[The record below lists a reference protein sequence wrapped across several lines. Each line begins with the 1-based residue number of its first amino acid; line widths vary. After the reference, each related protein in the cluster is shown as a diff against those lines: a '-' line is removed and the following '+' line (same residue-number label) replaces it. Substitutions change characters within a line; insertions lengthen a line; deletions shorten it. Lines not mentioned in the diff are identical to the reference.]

1 MKSIELLVSEIF
13 KEKIMK
19 EYKKED
25 PMPLVSDKTKLN
37 IVLIVIIVFVGRFL
51 YNQFT
56 VEIPRSRISKML
68 RNTDYIVSEETGV
81 CSKQNKYWTL
91 KRPTKYWKNL
101 KMQLKIL
108 IYL

>member
-1 MKSIELLVSEIF
+1 
-13 KEKIMK
+13 MK

-25 PMPLVSDKTKLN
+25 PMPLVSYKTKLN
-37 IVLIVIIVFVGRFL
+37 VVLIVMIVLAGMFL
-51 YNQFT
+51 YKQFT
-56 VEIPRSRISKML
+56 VEILRSKISKML

>member
-1 MKSIELLVSEIF
+1 MIEL
-13 KEKIMK
+13 
-19 EYKKED
+19 
-25 PMPLVSDKTKLN
+25 
-37 IVLIVIIVFVGRFL
+37 VGMFL
-51 YNQFT
+51 YKQFN
-56 VEIPRSRISKML
+56 VEIPRSKISKML

>member
-1 MKSIELLVSEIF
+1 
-13 KEKIMK
+13 MK

-25 PMPLVSDKTKLN
+25 LIPLVSDKTKLN
-37 IVLIVIIVFVGRFL
+37 IVLIVMIVFVVMFL
-51 YNQFT
+51 YKQFT

-81 CSKQNKYWTL
+81 RSKQNKYWTL